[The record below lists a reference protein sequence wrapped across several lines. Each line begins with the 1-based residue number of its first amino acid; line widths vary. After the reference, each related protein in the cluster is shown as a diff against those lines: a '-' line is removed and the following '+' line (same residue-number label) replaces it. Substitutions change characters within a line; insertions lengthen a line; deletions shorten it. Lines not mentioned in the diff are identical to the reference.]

1 MPAGLGGGGWLA
13 IALEATMGT
22 YIPPTDPD
30 TVWVPILNESL
41 KYTEDKYYSEQ
52 IRQQTID
59 SDVSQSYYHVEGDV
73 AMEVDVNYLPYF
85 LHSSR
90 HSISKT
96 GAAAPFEYAYT
107 PSQAGSAST
116 AASGNVARTAS
127 ITVVR
132 NGIGFGYAGC
142 VMNTIEF
149 TIENGVLRAT
159 FGVLGLSEEEPAGL
173 GTPTWLDPEL
183 FGADTHSIYVAA
195 SGVTPTFGSNDTNFN
210 GFTANI
216 NYNGAAQNRI
226 VPDRAATY
234 ISFGKTEMT
243 YNTELDFTSRA
254 EYDNFVASTQRAIR
268 LESIRGTDPYATA
281 NEAFRLDVN
290 RSAYDTYDIGLAGI
304 GDLIMAGVTARALGI
319 AGGVP
324 YRISVKT
331 PVAIA

>member
-13 IALEATMGT
+13 IALEDVMGT
-22 YIPPTDPD
+22 YVPPTDAG
-30 TVWVPILNESL
+30 TVWVPILNEAL
-41 KYTEDKYYSEQ
+41 RYTEDKYYSEQ
-52 IRQQTID
+52 IRQQTVD

-73 AMEVDVNYLPYF
+73 VMEVDVNYLPYF
-85 LHSSR
+85 MHCSR

-96 GAAAPFEYAYT
+96 GAVAPFEYAYT

-132 NGIGFGYAGC
+132 NNIGFGYAGC

-159 FGVLGLSEEEPAGL
+159 MGVLGLSEQEPAGL
-173 GTPTWLDPEL
+173 GTPTWIDPEL
-183 FGADTHSIYVAA
+183 FGADAHSVYVAA
-195 SGVTPTFGSNDTNFN
+195 SAVTPTFGSNDTNFN

-234 ISFGKTEMT
+234 ISYGKTEMT

-254 EYDNFVASTQRAIR
+254 EYDNFVGSTQRAIR

-281 NEAFRLDVN
+281 DEAFRLDVN

-324 YRISVKT
+324 FRISVKS
-331 PVAIA
+331 PVDIT